1 MTRTVR
7 ERSGLPGNAENG
19 WPPEPAGFLTA
30 YPGYRSTALLDRLRA
45 TEFSSAG
52 LASNAEDVE
61 RFVSFAEMTYR
72 DRVVDTGGLA
82 PRRGC

>member
-1 MTRTVR
+1 MTRTVQ
-7 ERSGLPGNAENG
+7 ERSGLPGNGENG
-19 WPPEPAGFLTA
+19 WPPPGILLAFPGF
-30 YPGYRSTALLDRLRA
+30 RSTALLDRLRA

-52 LASNAEDVE
+52 PASNAEDVE

-72 DRVVDTGGLA
+72 DRVVGISGLA